1 LQSTDISDALDK
13 AVSYLDNSESD
24 EPKVEIPTDNTFALR
39 MRMYRFIKSFR
50 TQMKTNEVIDENKY
64 NHLKIVATEKEVVIT
79 SVLEQQPL
87 TLLTEK
93 GDTL

>member
-1 LQSTDISDALDK
+1 
-13 AVSYLDNSESD
+13 
-24 EPKVEIPTDNTFALR
+24 
-39 MRMYRFIKSFR
+39 
-50 TQMKTNEVIDENKY
+50 MKTNEVIDENKY